1 MKIVGKILIGLAG
14 LVGGALIERGV
25 SGYAEDISDMRKP
38 KDEIPEDGDTA
49 EASEQDTETSEPE
62 IEPEVVA
69 EDES

>member
-38 KDEIPEDGDTA
+38 KEDEIPEDGGTA
-49 EASEQDTETSEPE
+49 EAAEQEPSEVEV
-62 IEPEVVA
+62 EPEVVA

>member
-1 MKIVGKILIGLAG
+1 MKIIGKILIGLAG

-38 KDEIPEDGDTA
+38 KDESPEDGDTA
-49 EASEQDTETSEPE
+49 EAAEQETSESEAE